1 MRDLVRISLGIF
13 LTVVIYTLLEKISFS
28 TILIFNVFNLVVLY
42 FAREKGETSGALLGL
57 FCGMIQDSFS
67 GGVFGVAGISKTI
80 SGFLAGVTARKMDVV
95 TFRRSFMYIFVFSG
109 LELVIWAFLYTLIF
123 SERINTGGGVVF
135 FQPLGTALLGSLVFL
150 LIRILS
156 RFKHKRRHEE

>member
-1 MRDLVRISLGIF
+1 MRDLARISTGIF
-13 LTVVIYTLLEKISFS
+13 LAVVMYTFLEKISFS
-28 TILIFNVFNLVVLY
+28 TILIFNIFNLVVLY

-80 SGFLAGVTARKMDVV
+80 SGFLAGVTAKRVDVV
-95 TFRRSFMYIFVFSG
+95 LFRRSFMFIFIFSG
-109 LELVIWAFLYTLIF
+109 LELIIWAILYTLIF
-123 SERINTGGGVVF
+123 SERINTGGGVIF
-135 FQPLGTALLGSLVFL
+135 FQPLGTALLGSLIFL

-156 RFKHKRRHEE
+156 RLKYKRRHEE